1 MKYKDY
7 YSLLGVKKTATADE
21 IKKAYR
27 VLAKQYHPDA
37 NVGDLEAE
45 DKIKEI
51 NEAYEVLGNESKK
64 KHYDSI
70 VNRFNFIS
78 GFEFDPT
85 KFGFKSKPEFNG
97 KSDGAFSDFY
107 NLFFGNES
115 VEFDWRTFEKGFAK
129 KEEKLLFKRGEDMF
143 VNYEITLE
151 EAFHGMDTFIQVKTA
166 ANKIKEYEIT
176 IPEGARSGDKIKIL
190 GKGLPGTVGAPPG
203 DLYVNLI
210 IKKHD
215 SLTIRGKDLE
225 VDIPVTPWEA
235 VFGGRA
241 IIDGIDGKLNVKI
254 PAGVQTSNKLR
265 IPGKGYKSGI
275 SRGDLLGRI
284 KIVVPEKLT
293 EDEKKL
299 FKQLSEIS
307 NFAPRKTS

>member
-7 YSLLGVKKTATADE
+7 YSLLGVQKTATAEE

-27 VLAKQYHPDA
+27 GLAKKYHPDA
-37 NVGDLEAE
+37 NIGNKEAE

-51 NEAYEVLGNESKK
+51 NEAYEVLGNLDKK

-78 GFEFDPT
+78 GFEFDPQ
-85 KFGFKSKPEFNG
+85 KFGFKQKPEFSG
-97 KSDGAFSDFY
+97 KAEGAFSDFY

-115 VEFDWRTFEKGFAK
+115 VEFDWKAFERGFAK
-129 KEEKLLFKRGEDMF
+129 KEETLLFKRGEDMF

-151 EAFHGMDTFIQVKTA
+151 EAFHGTTTSIKVKTA
-166 ANKIKEYEIT
+166 SNKVKEYEIE
-176 IPEGARSGDKIKIL
+176 IPEGSRTGDKIKIL
-190 GKGLPGTVGAPPG
+190 GKGLPGTIGAPPG

-215 SLTIRGKDLE
+215 KFTICGKDL
-225 VDIPVTPWEA
+225 VTDIPVTPWEA

-241 IIDGIDGKLNVKI
+241 IIDGIDGKLNIKI
-254 PAGVQTSNKLR
+254 PAGVQSSNKLR
-265 IPGKGYKSGI
+265 IAGKGYKSGI
-275 SRGDLLGRI
+275 SRGDLLGNI
-284 KIVVPEKLT
+284 KIVVPETLT
-293 EDEKKL
+293 DEEKKL
-299 FKQLSEIS
+299 FKELSEVS
-307 NFAPRKTS
+307 DFAPRAEK

>member
-7 YSLLGVKKTATADE
+7 YGLLGVKKTATAEE

-27 VLAKQYHPDA
+27 ALAKQYHPDA

-78 GFEFDPT
+78 GFDFDPQ
-85 KFGFKSKPEFNG
+85 KFGFKSKPEFTG
-97 KSDGAFSDFY
+97 KEDGAFSDFY

-115 VEFDWRTFEKGFAK
+115 VEFDGKAFETGFAK
-129 KEEKLLFKRGEDMF
+129 KEETMLFKRGEDMF
-143 VNYEITLE
+143 VNYELTLE
-151 EAFHGMDTFIQVKTA
+151 EAFRGMDTSIRVKTA
-166 ANKIKEYEIT
+166 SNKIKEYEIT
-176 IPEGARSGDKIKIL
+176 VPEGTRTGDKIKIL
-190 GKGLPGTVGAPPG
+190 GKGLPGTIGAPPG
-203 DLYVNLI
+203 DLYVNLV

-215 SLTIRGKDLE
+215 RFTLRGKDLE
-225 VDIPVTPWEA
+225 VDIPITPWEA

-241 IIDGIDGKLNVKI
+241 IVDGIDGKLNVKI
-254 PAGVQTSNKLR
+254 PAGVQTSNRLR
-265 IPGKGYKSGI
+265 ITGKGYKSGI
-275 SRGDLLGRI
+275 SRGDLLGKI

-293 EDEKKL
+293 DEEKRL
-299 FKQLSEIS
+299 FKELSEVS
-307 NFAPRKTS
+307 DFAPRK

>member
-7 YSLLGVKKTATADE
+7 YGLLGVKKTATAEE

-27 VLAKQYHPDA
+27 VLAKQYHPDS
-37 NVGDLEAE
+37 NVGNTEAE

-51 NEAYEVLGNESKK
+51 NEAYEVLGNEAKK

-78 GFEFDPT
+78 GFDFDPS
-85 KFGFKSKPEFNG
+85 KFGFKSKPEFSG
-97 KSDGAFSDFY
+97 KEDGAFSDFY

-115 VEFDWRTFEKGFAK
+115 VDFDWKAFETGFAK
-129 KEEKLLFKRGEDMF
+129 KQETMLFKRGDDMF
-143 VNYEITLE
+143 VNYELTLE
-151 EAFHGMDTFIQVKTA
+151 EAFHGINTSIHVKTA
-166 ANKIKEYEIT
+166 SNKVKEYEIT
-176 IPEGARSGDKIKIL
+176 IPEGTRNGDKIKLL
-190 GKGLPGTVGAPPG
+190 GKGLPGTIGAPPG
-203 DLYVNLI
+203 DLYVNLV
-210 IKKHD
+210 IKKHERF
-215 SLTIRGKDLE
+215 SIRGKDLV

-241 IIDGIDGKLNVKI
+241 IIDGIDGKLNIKI

-265 IPGKGYKSGI
+265 VPGKGYKSGI
-275 SRGDLLGRI
+275 SRGDLLGNI

-293 EDEKKL
+293 DEEEKL
-299 FKQLSEIS
+299 FKELSEIS
-307 NFAPRKTS
+307 DFAPRNL

>member
-27 VLAKQYHPDA
+27 ALAKQYHPDA
-37 NVGDLEAE
+37 NVGDTEAE

-51 NEAYEVLGNESKK
+51 NEAYEVLGNEAKK

-70 VNRFNFIS
+70 VNRFNFFS
-78 GFEFDPT
+78 GFEFDPG
-85 KFGFKSKPEFNG
+85 KFGFKSKSEFSGNT
-97 KSDGAFSDFY
+97 DGAFSDFY
-107 NLFFGNES
+107 NLFFGNDS
-115 VEFDWRTFEKGFAK
+115 VEFDWKAFEKGFAK
-129 KEEKLLFKRGEDMF
+129 KEETLLFKRGEDMF
-143 VNYEITLE
+143 VNYELTLE
-151 EAFHGMDTFIQVKTA
+151 EAFHGITTSIQVKTA
-166 ANKIKEYEIT
+166 SNKIKEYEIT
-176 IPEGARSGDKIKIL
+176 IPEGSRTGDKIKIL
-190 GKGLPGTVGAPPG
+190 GKGLPGTIGAPPG
-203 DLYVNLI
+203 DLYVNLV

-215 SLTIRGKDLE
+215 KFTIRGKDLE
-225 VDIPVTPWEA
+225 VDIPITPWEA

-241 IIDGIDGKLNVKI
+241 IIEGIDGKLNIKI

-265 IPGKGYKSGI
+265 VVGKGYKSGI

-293 EDEKKL
+293 DDEKKL
-299 FKQLSEIS
+299 FKELSEVS
-307 NFAPRKTS
+307 NFAPRTTY

>member
-7 YSLLGVKKTATADE
+7 YGLLGVKKTATFEE

-27 VLAKQYHPDA
+27 ALAKKYHPDA
-37 NVGDLEAE
+37 NIGDTEAE

-51 NEAYEVLGNESKK
+51 NEAYEVLGNEAKK

-78 GFEFDPT
+78 GFEFDPQ
-85 KFGFKSKPEFNG
+85 KFGFKSKPEFTG
-97 KSDGAFSDFY
+97 KADGAFSDFY
-107 NLFFGNES
+107 NLFFGNDS
-115 VEFDWRTFEKGFAK
+115 VEFDWRTLETGFAK
-129 KEEKLLFKRGEDMF
+129 KEETLLFKRGEDMF
-143 VNYEITLE
+143 VNFEITLE
-151 EAFHGMDTFIQVKTA
+151 EAFRGITTSIQVKTA

-176 IPEGARSGDKIKIL
+176 IPEGTRNGDKIKIL
-190 GKGLPGTVGAPPG
+190 GKGLPGTIGAPPG

-215 SLTIRGKDLE
+215 RFTIRGKDLE

-254 PAGVQTSNKLR
+254 PAGIQTSDRLR

-275 SRGDLLGRI
+275 SRGDLLGKI
-284 KIVVPEKLT
+284 KIMVPQKLT

-299 FKQLSEIS
+299 FKQLSEVS
-307 NFAPRKTS
+307 DFTPRKIN

>member
-7 YSLLGVKKTATADE
+7 YGLLGVKKTATFEE

-27 VLAKQYHPDA
+27 ALAKKYHPDA
-37 NVGDLEAE
+37 NIGDTEAE

-51 NEAYEVLGNESKK
+51 NEAYEVLGNEAKK

-78 GFEFDPT
+78 GFEFDPQ
-85 KFGFKSKPEFNG
+85 KFGFKSKPEFTG
-97 KSDGAFSDFY
+97 KADGAFSDFY
-107 NLFFGNES
+107 NLFFGNDS
-115 VEFDWRTFEKGFAK
+115 VEFDWRTLETGFAK
-129 KEEKLLFKRGEDMF
+129 KEETLLFKRGEDMF
-143 VNYEITLE
+143 VNFEITLE
-151 EAFHGMDTFIQVKTA
+151 EAFRGITTSIQVETA

-176 IPEGARSGDKIKIL
+176 IPEGTRNGDKIKIL
-190 GKGLPGTVGAPPG
+190 GKGLPGTIGAPPG

-215 SLTIRGKDLE
+215 RFTIRGKDLE

-254 PAGVQTSNKLR
+254 PAGIQTSDRLR

-275 SRGDLLGRI
+275 SRGDLLGKI
-284 KIVVPEKLT
+284 KIMVPQKLT

-299 FKQLSEIS
+299 FKQLSEVS
-307 NFAPRKTS
+307 DFTPRKIN